1 MRPVA
6 RNISWLSSVT
16 GLLTYIRLSPV
27 PGWRTIAWSAASL
40 GIITGLRPVA
50 RGTRP
55 LRDATGLR
63 VATVLGTVV
72 WVTWILRSSH
82 PARLSPPPEILLD
95 ALRTREIL
103 SNPKPVDDHNDLPP
117 APGHIL
123 QPAIS
128 PAFHPTTS
136 ASFLKRGDAG

>member
-50 RGTRP
+50 RGTRT

-82 PARLSPPPEILLD
+82 PVRLSPPPEILLD
-95 ALRTREIL
+95 ALRPREIL

-117 APGHIL
+117 APGHIP
-123 QPAIS
+123 QPATS

>member
-6 RNISWLSSVT
+6 RNISWLSSIT
-16 GLLTYIRLSPV
+16 GLLTYIRLGPI

-50 RGTRP
+50 RGTRT
-55 LRDATGLR
+55 LRD
-63 VATVLGTVV
+63 ATVLGTVV

-95 ALRTREIL
+95 ALRPREIL

-117 APGHIL
+117 APGHIP
-123 QPAIS
+123 QPATS